1 MLKTAR
7 FKYYVIA
14 LSFMVV
20 IGCAGY
26 SSYETKVVPFKLPAA
41 YPGSVEA
48 GGAVI
53 AAQAYADP
61 KEAEAAFGF
70 DMIGA
75 GILPVRV
82 IFDNK
87 GTHPLDIVTAQTF
100 LVDTDQNLWP
110 ILEQQLAYERMQ
122 KKTELGK
129 VLPEGAKYGG
139 LGAVAGG
146 VIGAAI
152 GIVSGHNVG
161 DAAMKGAAV
170 GAVAGA
176 TMGGAKGL
184 ADPDAQD
191 QIRSDLGKRSLE
203 NRSVKA
209 GEIAYGFIFF
219 PGEATKKPTVLRLQI
234 RESDTQKTH
243 SLMVKF

>member
-1 MLKTAR
+1 MLKNTR
-7 FKYYVIA
+7 TRSFIIV
-14 LSFMVV
+14 LSSIFV

-53 AAQAYADP
+53 AAQAYGDP
-61 KEAEAAFGF
+61 KEAEAVFGF
-70 DMIGA
+70 NMIGA

-87 GTHPLDIVTAQTF
+87 GTHPLEIVPAQTF
-100 LVDTDQNLWP
+100 LVDDGQNLWP
-110 ILEQQLAYERMQ
+110 ILEQRLAYERMQ
-122 KKTELGK
+122 KKTEFGK
-129 VLPEGAKYGG
+129 AIPEAAKYGG
-139 LGAVAGG
+139 LGGLAGG

-161 DAAMKGAAV
+161 DAAMKGAVV
-170 GAVAGA
+170 GAAAGA
-176 TMGGAKGL
+176 TVGGSKGL
-184 ADPDAQD
+184 TDTDVQERIRADLD
-191 QIRSDLGKRSLE
+191 QRSLE

-219 PGEATKKPTVLRLQI
+219 PGEATKKPTELRLQV
-234 RESDTQKTH
+234 REVDTKKTYP
-243 SLMVKF
+243 LVLKF